1 MSRDRSARRR
11 TGWLCSLAVL
21 VACAACGGGSSASTP
36 PVTAEPAAPAVAKV
50 AGLQPSESAQMVCA
64 AEGQKDIAATVGV
77 VPKHRIVGH
86 WSKQIYSCNYVYSGT
101 QTMALSVKELRNAP
115 ETGAYFDA
123 LGARLGRMHALQG
136 LGQGAYQTTN
146 GSTVVRKDNLVLLV
160 DVTGLPAQF
169 GVPSSPKA
177 DVSLSVA
184 ATIMGCWTGE

>member
-1 MSRDRSARRR
+1 
-11 TGWLCSLAVL
+11 
-21 VACAACGGGSSASTP
+21 
-36 PVTAEPAAPAVAKV
+36 
-50 AGLQPSESAQMVCA
+50 MVCA
-64 AEGQKDIAATVGV
+64 AEGQKDIGATVGV
-77 VPKHRIVGH
+77 VPKHRVVGR
-86 WSKQIYSCNYVYSGT
+86 WSRQTYSCDYVYSGR

-160 DVTGLPAQF
+160 DVSGLPARF

-184 ATIMGCWTGE
+184 ATIMGCWTGEHRARSRPPSDASRYPR